1 MISSNLDL
9 NMQAEDRDTVYL
21 ELFRKKQRQYLRS
34 VIDDALIEEHRR
46 APRGQHRE
54 PLERLLIYFRTAPQK
69 NKYVIKRDAHSGK
82 YRVAQLTGERDEPI
96 REVSPTGFDSLD
108 EVQHEIF
115 LRRVRD
121 LWEAD
126 S

>member
-1 MISSNLDL
+1 
-9 NMQAEDRDTVYL
+9 MQAEDRDTVYF
-21 ELFRKKQRQYLRS
+21 ELFRKKQREYLRS
-34 VIDDALIEEHRR
+34 VIDEELIEEHRR
-46 APRGQHRE
+46 SPRGQHSE

-69 NKYVIKRDAHSGK
+69 NKYVIKRDSSSGR
-82 YRVAQLTGERDEPI
+82 YRVAQLTGERDEPV
-96 REVSPTGFDSLD
+96 REVNPLGFASSD

-121 LWEAD
+121 LLNAD